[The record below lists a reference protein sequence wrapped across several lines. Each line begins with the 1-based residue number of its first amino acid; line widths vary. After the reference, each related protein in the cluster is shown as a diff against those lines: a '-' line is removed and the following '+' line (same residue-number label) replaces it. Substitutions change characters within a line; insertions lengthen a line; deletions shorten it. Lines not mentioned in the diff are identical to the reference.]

1 MRPPPLCMAQFLFQV
16 IYLLLYG
23 LVVVL
28 SLGYATAYLGVVFAR
43 LGGIHTP
50 LSIPYILLILFM
62 IRDKK
67 ITLLL
72 GSYGFYPLGTYL
84 AWVFLVWT

>member
-1 MRPPPLCMAQFLFQV
+1 MAQFLFQV
-16 IYLLLYG
+16 IYLLLHG

-28 SLGYATAYLGVVFAR
+28 SLGYATTHLGVAFTR

-50 LSIPYILLILFM
+50 LSIPFILMIFFM
-62 IRDKK
+62 FRARK

-72 GSYGFYPLGTYL
+72 GSYGFCPLGTYL
-84 AWVFLVWT
+84 A

>member
-1 MRPPPLCMAQFLFQV
+1 MSVLEGDRLLCA
-16 IYLLLYG
+16 LLHG

-28 SLGYATAYLGVVFAR
+28 SLGYATTHLGVAFAC

-50 LSIPYILLILFM
+50 LPIPFILLVLFM
-62 IRDKK
+62 LKARK

-72 GSYGFYPLGTYL
+72 GPYGFCPLGIPL
-84 AWVFLVWT
+84 AWVFLMWT